1 MAFKART
8 CGPPHYRWMYPF
20 ERFIQYLKRK
30 VANKAYPEGSICE
43 AYQVEE
49 ISVFCAFY
57 FEDDIPR
64 PVQPPQQNYDG
75 GPRGRPGCLSIFS
88 HPGRAMP
95 PTTRFC
101 ALDDD
106 ELHVAHT
113 YVLMNCKGIGP
124 YLEYVH
130 FKAL

>member
-1 MAFKART
+1 MGHPIIGGCILLKDLFNILSE
-8 CGPPHYRWMYPF
+8 RW
-20 ERFIQYLKRK
+20 
-30 VANKAYPEGSICE
+30 NKAYPEGSICE

-49 ISVFCAFY
+49 ISIFCAFY
-57 FEDDIPR
+57 FEDDIPS

-113 YVLMNCKGIGP
+113 YVLINCEGIGP
-124 YLEYVH
+124 YLEYVQ
-130 FKAL
+130 LNIV

>member
-1 MAFKART
+1 MWSLPS
-8 CGPPHYRWMYPF
+8 GG
-20 ERFIQYLKRK
+20 
-30 VANKAYPEGSICE
+30 NICRL
-43 AYQVEE
+43 
-49 ISVFCAFY
+49 CFY
-57 FEDDIPR
+57 FEDEIPR
-64 PVQPPQQNYDG
+64 TLHPPQQNYDG
-75 GPRGRPGCLSIFS
+75 GPRGRPGCLSFFS

-113 YVLMNCKGIGP
+113 YVLMNCEGIGP

-130 FKAL
+130 FNIVYYLIFIFNNTLLIITYRTFFIIGYLMQI